1 MGKLTKEEQKLE
13 KQKKKEEEAKRKEQ
27 KKLAKF
33 SSRKS
38 LLASPSSSSS
48 SSSHLNPHQPPLAL
62 PPADEIE
69 EKFERMLDSLG
80 ANSEVRETY
89 ANYSLENKW
98 RLARNYEE
106 ASKAAND
113 MDHGVPELIS
123 RLNEQGLDKKTLQ
136 DVLISLK
143 TKPVTWVHT
152 FVNYDGIKTI
162 SQILAST
169 NLIKTSSKD
178 LVDHTV
184 QNDCVNCLRAI
195 LNTDYGL
202 EVFLE
207 EKDALKN
214 LALVM
219 DTDHI
224 PTKSQVVF
232 LMAVVCSLPDN
243 DEGFMLALDAM
254 NHYKLVKRERSRFS
268 DLVQSL
274 RSVRDNDYRSSALM
288 LINAFMTSCP
298 DEGTRSIIHQQFSS
312 LGLLQV
318 IRDMKNLPSTRNDE
332 DLLTQL
338 TILEEEMNE
347 QMETA
352 SALIDENVD
361 MTDPLDITKYV
372 MTKLGGHVEL
382 NNFLRILNQLVLLTN
397 KADSEHLW
405 RVIENL
411 IDSVLSG
418 KGNDQMNELKLR
430 DRVITQQSM
439 ISDMEETIDK
449 LNREMVNQRQ
459 ASIDTHKKHIIEID
473 NLKRMVVDRDDAVSL
488 LEKKLKSV
496 QSDSETIEE
505 MNKTLEVI
513 NKKLQDKYKK
523 ASSELKRAKK
533 DLEDV
538 KKGGS
543 GSGSSPTLST
553 TPVSPQAVTPTETSA
568 AAAVA
573 QADDSERVLSLQK
586 EVKAIKDRMNDVEGA
601 KTRLEQQVKTLEA
614 DKVSLTK
621 EISELK
627 TKLAAAA
634 TVASTGGGAAAAAT
648 ATSSAPAPPSS
659 SSAPPPPP
667 PPPMMGG
674 GPPPPPPPMMG
685 GGPPPPPP
693 PMMGGGFAPPPP
705 PPMMGGGPPPPPPPM
720 MGGGPPPPPPPMM
733 GGGPPP
739 PPGMM
744 GGPPPP
750 PGMMGGP
757 PPPPGMGGP
766 PPPPGMMGGMR
777 GPPMMGM
784 MGMGMNALP
793 ALPPQAPKGPTRN
806 IHFDAIGKQSLTKSI
821 FITANIAKQTNEIIA
836 DLDLAYV
843 EEMFTTK
850 KAVVASTGGTDPTPP
865 KKEKITLLDP
875 KRSYNISLQIGSIRG
890 FSYEQ
895 LKKAIHLMDEEVI
908 NEGNILTLEQIVPT
922 DEEIQIVH
930 EYEGDDELQ
939 EPDIFFRVMFGLNGL
954 VDRLSTWS
962 FKLKF
967 NSLVSNITPDIQSVI
982 MACKELKKSARFHK
996 FLAVVLTMGNFLN
1009 GQNKRKVQ
1017 HGFKL
1022 QSLAKLNDTKSADGK
1037 TSLLQFIAGFIA
1049 EKYPEVNT
1057 FFEEL
1062 GSVKPASRVAIN
1074 SLQDDIKNCKEGLKM
1089 VAAHIEKRSKDVI
1102 PEDRYIEVMTPFLEK
1117 GMEQMVKIDEW
1128 MEEMVKI
1135 LKETAGL
1142 FDVPEGDM
1150 LKEPDKFFLEV
1161 DGFIQLYVQADQK
1174 NKQIAEM
1181 EEKKKKAEE
1190 AKLKKEQQRLEK
1202 EKALLE
1208 KAAEAKKKVGASST
1222 SSDGRGVLDRKAQD
1236 LKSGALLRQ
1245 NKLKR
1250 QGLE

>member
-1 MGKLTKEEQKLE
+1 MAKLSKEEQKLE

-27 KKLAKF
+27 KKWLKLSSSKKHLSSPTQMSAF
-33 SSRKS
+33 SSN
-38 LLASPSSSSS
+38 PSHAQSSFTM
-48 SSSHLNPHQPPLAL
+48 

-69 EKFERMLDSLG
+69 ERFERMLDSIG
-80 ANSEVRETY
+80 ANNEVRETY
-89 ANYSLENKW
+89 ANYSLENKF
-98 RLARNYEE
+98 RLAKNYED
-106 ASKAAND
+106 ASRAAND

-123 RLNEQGLDKKTLQ
+123 RLNEGFDKKTLQ

-143 TKPVTWVHT
+143 TKPVTWVQT

-178 LVDHTV
+178 AVDHAV

-202 EVFLE
+202 EAFLE

-219 DTDHI
+219 DTEHI
-224 PTKSQVVF
+224 PTKSQVLF
-232 LMAVVCSLPDN
+232 LMAVVCSLDS
-243 DEGFMLALDAM
+243 DEGFMLAIDAM
-254 NHYKLVKRERSRFS
+254 NHYKLVKRERLRFS

-274 RSVRDNDYRSSALM
+274 RAVKDDDYRSNALM

-312 LGLLQV
+312 LGLLQI
-318 IRDMKNLPSTRNDE
+318 IRDMKNLPKLDE
-332 DLLTQL
+332 DLITQL
-338 TILEEEMNE
+338 NILEEEMNE
-347 QMETA
+347 Q
-352 SALIDENVD
+352 SINDSVVDENVD

-382 NNFLRILNQLVLLTN
+382 NNFLRILNQLVMLTN
-397 KADSEHLW
+397 KPDSEHLW

-411 IDSVLSG
+411 IDSVLNG

-430 DRVITQQSM
+430 DRVLTQQSM

-459 ASIDTHKKHIIEID
+459 ASIDTHKQHIIEID
-473 NLKRMVVDRDDAVSL
+473 NLKRVVLDKDELMEL
-488 LEKKLKSV
+488 LEKKLKGI
-496 QSDSETIEE
+496 QSESETIEE
-505 MNKTLEVI
+505 MNKTLEVV

-523 ASSELKRAKK
+523 ASSDLKKVKK
-533 DLEDV
+533 DLDDV
-538 KKGGS
+538 RKNGGVS
-543 GSGSSPTLST
+543 VPSSPSVDASPVTSSNTPT
-553 TPVSPQAVTPTETSA
+553 TPTA
-568 AAAVA
+568 
-573 QADDSERVLSLQK
+573 ADDSERVLTLQK
-586 EVKAIKDRMNDVEGA
+586 EVKSVKDRMNEVEAA
-601 KTRLEQQVKTLEA
+601 KTKLEQQVKLLET
-614 DKVSLTK
+614 DKAKLSK
-621 EISELK
+621 EIEELK
-627 TKLAAAA
+627 SKAA
-634 TVASTGGGAAAAAT
+634 TA
-648 ATSSAPAPPSS
+648 ATSSAP
-659 SSAPPPPP
+659 SSAPPAPTAVAPPPP

-693 PMMGGGFAPPPP
+693 PPM
-705 PPMMGGGPPPPPPPM
+705 MMGGGPPPPPPPM
-720 MGGGPPPPPPPMM
+720 MM
-733 GGGPPP
+733 GGPPP

-757 PPPPGMGGP
+757 PPPPGMMGGP
-766 PPPPGMMGGMR
+766 PPPPGMMGGPPPPPMMGGGPPPPPGMGGPP

-784 MGMGMNALP
+784 MGMGMGMMGGG
-793 ALPPQAPKGPTRN
+793 LPPLPQKAPKGPTRN
-806 IHFDAIGKQSLTKSI
+806 IHFDAINKQAVNKSI
-821 FITANIAKQTNEIIA
+821 FITANIAKQTNEIINDI
-836 DLDLAYV
+836 DLEFV
-843 EEMFTTK
+843 EQMFTTK
-850 KAVVASTGGTDPTPP
+850 KAVVASSAVDAAPP
-865 KKEKITLLDP
+865 KKEKITLLDA
-875 KRSYNISLQIGSIRG
+875 KRAHTISLQIGSIRG
-890 FSYEQ
+890 FTYEQ
-895 LKKAIHLMDEEVI
+895 LKKAIHSMDETTI
-908 NEGNILTLEQIVPT
+908 NDGNILTLEQIVPT
-922 DEEIQIVH
+922 DEEIQLVH

-939 EPDIFFRVMFGLNGL
+939 EPDIFFQTMFGMNGL
-954 VDRLSTWS
+954 VERLQTWS

-982 MACKELKKSARFHK
+982 MACKEMKKSAKFHK

-1009 GQNKRKVQ
+1009 GQNKRKIQ

-1037 TSLLQFIAGFIA
+1037 TSLLQFIATFIA
-1049 EKYPEVNT
+1049 EKYPDVNT
-1057 FFEEL
+1057 FYEDMM
-1062 GSVKPASRVAIN
+1062 SCKPASRVLVG
-1074 SLQDDIKNCKEGLKM
+1074 SLQDDIKNCKEGLNNIKL
-1089 VAAHIEKRSKDVI
+1089 HIAKRTKDVI
-1102 PEDRYIEVMTPFLEK
+1102 PDDRYVEVMQPFYDK
-1117 GMEQMVKIDEW
+1117 GMEQMVKVDEW
-1128 MEEMVKI
+1128 MDEMVMI

-1142 FDVPEGDM
+1142 FDVPETDM

-1161 DGFIQLYVQADQK
+1161 DSFIQLYVQADQK
-1174 NKQIAEM
+1174 NKQIQEM

-1190 AKLKKEQQRLEK
+1190 AKVKKEQLRLEK

-1208 KAAEAKKKVGASST
+1208 KAADTKKKV
-1222 SSDGRGVLDRKAQD
+1222 SDDSGGRGVLDRKAKD

-1250 QGLE
+1250 QGIE